1 MTDTQLR
8 YLFACGTVLLFLP
21 LVRHVLLTT
30 EIVYSWSTKTP
41 AHAVSA
47 REYVR
52 TMVVGGI
59 IMVGAWTLCALLRP
73 EMMLTFSF
81 LVWAAYNIWGFVLA
95 AIHTKRDRTS

>member
-1 MTDTQLR
+1 
-8 YLFACGTVLLFLP
+8 
-21 LVRHVLLTT
+21 
-30 EIVYSWSTKTP
+30 
-41 AHAVSA
+41 
-47 REYVR
+47 
-52 TMVVGGI
+52 MVVGGI